1 MFRLGCHLSIGD
13 GLEQVAI
20 KAQELGCN
28 AVQIF
33 SRSPRGGKAKELK
46 EDQLARFRQLIAE
59 KDINPLVVHMP
70 YFINL
75 ASSDEAMWRTGIA
88 LVAQDLARADL
99 LGAQYFVLHTG
110 SHRGEGTETGIKKI
124 AQALN
129 IIKSEHNFKTTIL
142 LENMAGSGSEVGVTF
157 EELREIFSA
166 LNNLEQT
173 GVCLDTCHA
182 FAAGYDW
189 TTQEKTRGNLQKFE
203 DIIGLKYLKIIHAND
218 SMHPLNSKKDR
229 HANIGK
235 GFIGVQGFQ
244 NLIQEPSLKEI
255 PFILETP
262 HERIVE
268 DIQIIKD
275 MANLTPENF
284 PSIN

>member
-13 GLEQVAI
+13 GLEKVPI

-46 EDQLARFRQLIAE
+46 EDQLVRFRRLTDEI
-59 KDINPLVVHMP
+59 DINPLVVHMP

-110 SHRGEGTETGIKKI
+110 SHRGEGTEVGIKKI
-124 AQALN
+124 AEALN
-129 IIKSEHNFKTTIL
+129 IIKNENKFKATIL

-157 EELREIFSA
+157 EELGEIFTN
-166 LNNLEQT
+166 LNNMEQM

-189 TTQEKTRGNLQKFE
+189 STLEKTRENLQKFD

-218 SMHPLNSKKDR
+218 SLHPLNSKKDR

-235 GFIGVQGFQ
+235 GFIGVKGLQ
-244 NLIQEPSLKEI
+244 NLVQHQSLKEI

-262 HERIVE
+262 HEGIVE
-268 DIQIIKD
+268 DIQIMKD
-275 MANLTPENF
+275 LVN
-284 PSIN
+284 